1 MQAKM
6 KGLYRCKV
14 VAAVLLILGVILSMV
29 GCATSYQQSYL
40 SAYQSPYGPGLI
52 MQGLKIEH
60 NVLNNKYLKVEKDDL
75 EDDWSG

>member
-6 KGLYRCKV
+6 KAVCRSKV
-14 VAAVLLILGVILSMV
+14 VAALLLILAVILLMV
-29 GCATSYQQSYL
+29 GCAASYPQSYL
-40 SAYQSPYGPGLI
+40 SSYQSPYEPGII

-60 NVLNNKYLKVEKDDL
+60 NVLNNKYQRVEKDDL